1 LIDGGADINAADE
14 DGRTALYDA
23 ACNGHVECM
32 RFLIQ
37 RGADIHA
44 TTKDGETLLLA
55 AAFSRNPIAVRL
67 MVEVGLAIDAVNNVS
82 SCAVC
87 LHMKRDTANVS

>member
-1 LIDGGADINAADE
+1 VLS
-14 DGRTALYDA
+14 
-23 ACNGHVECM
+23 NGESHWSV
-32 RFLIQ
+32 L
-37 RGADIHA
+37 
-44 TTKDGETLLLA
+44 KDGETLLLA

-67 MVEVGLAIDAVNNVS
+67 MVEVGLAIDVVNNVS